1 MRPVAHQPGPVR
13 GMQFNAIQA
22 APFGAM
28 GVRVDDDVIA
38 ELVFLEP
45 GVQAQAP
52 TDALSREACSQI
64 AAFLEDPRHVFDLPL
79 KPVGTDF
86 QRRVWRAISAVPS
99 GSTRRY
105 GDLARELGSAAR
117 AIGQACGANAFPLV
131 IPCHRIVSSNGLGG
145 FAHHA
150 AGFHPGVKRWLL
162 AREQRGAD

>member
-1 MRPVAHQPGPVR
+1 MRPVADQPRPVR

-28 GVRVDDDVIA
+28 GVRVEDDVIA

-79 KPVGTDF
+79 KPLGTDF
-86 QRRVWRAISAVPS
+86 QRRVGRAISA
-99 GSTRRY
+99 T
-105 GDLARELGSAAR
+105 
-117 AIGQACGANAFPLV
+117 
-131 IPCHRIVSSNGLGG
+131 PCYRVVSSNGFGG
-145 FAHHA
+145 LSHHA

-162 AREQRGAD
+162 AREQRGTD